1 MFGPERRSF
10 PRIQT
15 YNPVRLRKAG
25 APKVVETL
33 TKNVSLGGLR
43 CLSQTI
49 FPVSTDLAVD
59 LVLSTGEAPCTVTGR
74 AVWLRMVPYSDQFDV
89 GIAFT
94 SISPE
99 TKRRLSAYLEF
110 LSEKSAEI
118 HASSIS

>member
-1 MFGPERRSF
+1 MFGPERRSA

-15 YNPVRLRKAG
+15 YNPVRLRKSG

-43 CLSQTI
+43 CLSQTV
-49 FPVSTDLAVD
+49 FPVSTDVTVD
-59 LVLSTGEAPCTVTGR
+59 LVLSQGEAPCTVTGR
-74 AVWLRMVPYSDQFDV
+74 AVWLRIVPHSDQFDV

-99 TKRRLSAYLEF
+99 TKRRLSAYLAILAEKTSEVPAGS
-110 LSEKSAEI
+110 LS
-118 HASSIS
+118 